1 MAKGKIYMMPM
12 TMGEENADQV
22 IPSEVLEKIKSIRF
36 FIVENIKTT
45 RRFLRSIDKTF
56 PIDDSTFFEL
66 NKRVQPQDL
75 FEFVKPAVQGEE
87 VAVFSEAGCPG
98 VADPGAEI
106 VKIAHQKGIQVV
118 PHVGPSS
125 ILMGLMASG
134 FNGQKFSFHGYLP
147 KERKERV
154 QILKAIER
162 NAYKGETQ
170 IFMDTPFRNMN
181 VLEDLL
187 QNLKESTN
195 LCIAA
200 NITTE
205 RERIQTKSVADWKKS
220 KINLDKIPVMFLIGG

>member
-12 TMGEENADQV
+12 TMGAENAEQV
-22 IPSEVLEKIKSIRF
+22 IPKEVLERIKNIRF
-36 FIVENIKTT
+36 FIVENVKTT

-66 NKRVQPQDL
+66 NKRIQPEYLYEFVQPAL
-75 FEFVKPAVQGEE
+75 NGEE

-98 VADPGAEI
+98 VADPGSEI

-125 ILMGLMASG
+125 ILLGLMASG
-134 FNGQKFSFHGYLP
+134 FNGQYFTFNGYLP
-147 KERKERV
+147 KERKDRI
-154 QILKAIER
+154 QKLKSMER
-162 NAYKGETQ
+162 NASKGETQ
-170 IFMDTPFRNMN
+170 IFMDTPYRNMN

-187 QNLKESTN
+187 QNLKETTQ

-200 NITTE
+200 NIHN
-205 RERIQTKSVADWKKS
+205 RKRIHPNQIHRRLE
-220 KINLDKIPVMFLIGG
+220 KIKN